1 VRVKLYNKIR
11 SVAIGSFDGMHV
23 AHRALS
29 SRAESLVVIER
40 QEGYPRL
47 TPGYKRSWYCDKPMA
62 FYLFEKVRSLSPEAF
77 VTRLREDYPALERI
91 VVGYDFR
98 FGRGREGSL
107 ETLERCFDGVLEV
120 IPEVTVEG
128 ISVHSR
134 TIREL
139 LGRGELALA
148 NRLLGRDYVI
158 DGEPIRGQGLGSR
171 EFVPTINLAV
181 EGYQLPAEGV
191 YAGMTLVNGAHHPSV
206 IFLGHR
212 RSTDGSFAIESHL
225 LARRIDAVGSSVKL
239 TFVRRLRAN
248 RTFGDFAAL
257 KRQIEADIQ
266 AARAIVC

>member
-1 VRVKLYNKIR
+1 
-11 SVAIGSFDGMHV
+11 MHV

-29 SRAESLVVIER
+29 SRAEALVVIER
-40 QEGYPRL
+40 QEAYPRL

-62 FYLFEKVRSLSPEAF
+62 FYLFEKVRSLTPEAF
-77 VTRLREDYPALERI
+77 VARLKEDYPFLERI

-107 ETLERCFDGVLEV
+107 ATLERCFDGVLEV
-120 IPEVTVEG
+120 ISEVKVEG

-139 LGRGELALA
+139 LDQGELELA
-148 NRLLGRDYVI
+148 NRLLGRSYAL

-171 EFVPTINLAV
+171 QFVPTINLWV

-191 YAGMTLVNGAHHPSV
+191 YAGSALLEGKRHPSV

-212 RSTDGSFAIESHL
+212 RSTDGSFAIETHL
-225 LARRIDAVGSSVKL
+225 LDRSIDRVPPRVKL
-239 TFVRRLRAN
+239 EFTTRLRGN
-248 RTFGDFAAL
+248 RTFGDLTAL
-257 KRQIEADIQ
+257 KRQIEADIER
-266 AARAIVC
+266 ARELLGSTDVSGTRPFDPA